1 MMKKNSKGSI
11 AVFTPFLLALCS
23 AYFKSMWLVTA
34 TIVSIFILVAVLPFC
49 KGRENLWLFILCAIC
64 SIPINIFLLIEFP
77 QWRYIL
83 YSGAEKSIT
92 YYISLMEIALIGTGV
107 EEVIIAL
114 IGRRFWKR
122 QYTLYIPEVDWEE

>member
-1 MMKKNSKGSI
+1 MMKKNSKGGI
-11 AVFTPFLLALCS
+11 GVFAPFFLALGS
-23 AYFKSMWLVTA
+23 AYFDSMWLAAA
-34 TIVSIFILVAVLPFC
+34 TIVLIFILVAVLPFC
-49 KGRENLWLFILCAIC
+49 KGRENLWLFILCTIC
-64 SIPINIFLLIEFP
+64 SIPINIFLLIKFP

-83 YSGAEKSIT
+83 YSGAEKNIT

-122 QYTLYIPEVDWEE
+122 QYTLYIPEVDWEK